1 MAVLGIYE
9 GHNAGASLVSE
20 RSGEVVAVIEEER
33 FSRIKNHDARP
44 GAGSLPIRSIRWCLE
59 RAHETHEPVAAI
71 AIGLMAPDLLQQRAS
86 DNFAEAVASGESQRM
101 HRASVL
107 GLDEASFF
115 QLPHSSQTERV
126 TRAIDA
132 VRIAGLDPEA
142 VPRYFVEHHVCH
154 AASFL
159 LAPVDQALVVTLDGK
174 GDDLSGSVWRGRGT
188 HLEPLVMIPTEDSLG
203 HLYSAATVACGMRP
217 QRDEGKLMALAAHG
231 TLHQALYDALQDLIF
246 FDPLAGRPVSGLS
259 RGIVQGPYPDRVA
272 SFHNDRMAGL
282 IQGVDRADV
291 ARTVQQV
298 LEDVAVRLVRHHL
311 AATSETSV
319 VVAGGVFANVSLNR
333 RLGQLAE
340 LRELHVH
347 PGMTD
352 SGIALGAAAWT
363 YAERQDRRPVP
374 LGDLGLGP
382 AYASDKAVTP
392 FLAAGYRRST
402 APGPAHVQMARAL
415 AVGHAVARF
424 VGGCEYGPRALGHRS
439 VLAPAH
445 CESTLRRLNVRL
457 GRSQIMP
464 FAPIVLST
472 WAPLLFA
479 DWDALRQPM
488 LFMTTAVTCTD
499 VARREIPAAIHRDGT
514 ARPQLVDERTN
525 SDLAELLTAYWR
537 ISGRMGLVNTS
548 FNLHDEPIVCLPG
561 DAARSALAA
570 GIDVVQVGQEIL
582 VRGAN
587 ASQAVAP

>member
-44 GAGSLPIRSIRWCLE
+44 SAGSLPIRSIRWCLE

-86 DNFAEAVASGESQRM
+86 DNFAAAVASGESQRM
-101 HRASVL
+101 HRASEL

-126 TRAIDA
+126 ARAIEA
-132 VRIAGLDPEA
+132 VRFAGLDPEA
-142 VPRYFVEHHVCH
+142 VPRYFVEHHICH

-272 SFHNDRMAGL
+272 SFHTTGW
-282 IQGVDRADV
+282 RA
-291 ARTVQQV
+291 
-298 LEDVAVRLVRHHL
+298 
-311 AATSETSV
+311 
-319 VVAGGVFANVSLNR
+319 
-333 RLGQLAE
+333 
-340 LRELHVH
+340 
-347 PGMTD
+347 
-352 SGIALGAAAWT
+352 
-363 YAERQDRRPVP
+363 
-374 LGDLGLGP
+374 
-382 AYASDKAVTP
+382 
-392 FLAAGYRRST
+392 
-402 APGPAHVQMARAL
+402 
-415 AVGHAVARF
+415 
-424 VGGCEYGPRALGHRS
+424 
-439 VLAPAH
+439 
-445 CESTLRRLNVRL
+445 
-457 GRSQIMP
+457 
-464 FAPIVLST
+464 
-472 WAPLLFA
+472 
-479 DWDALRQPM
+479 
-488 LFMTTAVTCTD
+488 
-499 VARREIPAAIHRDGT
+499 
-514 ARPQLVDERTN
+514 
-525 SDLAELLTAYWR
+525 
-537 ISGRMGLVNTS
+537 
-548 FNLHDEPIVCLPG
+548 
-561 DAARSALAA
+561 
-570 GIDVVQVGQEIL
+570 
-582 VRGAN
+582 
-587 ASQAVAP
+587 